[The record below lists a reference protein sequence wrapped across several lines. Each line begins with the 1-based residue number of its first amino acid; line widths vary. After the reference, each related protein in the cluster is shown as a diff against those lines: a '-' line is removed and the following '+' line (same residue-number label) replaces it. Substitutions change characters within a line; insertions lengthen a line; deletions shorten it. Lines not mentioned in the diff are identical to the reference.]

1 MRSLFA
7 LWFLALLA
15 PAQQWRQTCGRTSS
29 GLIATHQAA
38 LDATQDSLVFEV
50 QCTGGNALVVTS
62 TAAADEHEPASATR
76 RVGVGVG

>member
-38 LDATQDSLVFEV
+38 LDATQDSLVLIV
-50 QCTGGNALVVTS
+50 ASLVFIV
-62 TAAADEHEPASATR
+62 ASLVFIIASL
-76 RVGVGVG
+76 V